1 MGNTTSISLNILLAK
16 ILTKQCLREPQA
28 AFYGGG
34 IIVNPEFDH
43 GIEGWKVFGQGK
55 IEGRLAKEGN
65 RFIVAHNRTH
75 PLDSFSQKVQVD
87 QGKIYSFSAWVQVSE
102 GSEIVAVVFRPTKGD
117 LTHGGK
123 VIARSGCWSLLKGGM
138 VANFSSPIE
147 IFFECKNTSAE
158 IWADNVSLQPF
169 TKKQWRS
176 HQDQSISKIRKSNI
190 RFQVTSA
197 DKTPLEDAQVSI
209 KQTKSDFPFGCG
221 MNYHILQ
228 STDYQNWFSS
238 RFKATTFTNEMKW
251 YSTEKGQGEENYTI
265 ADAMMEFAQSN
276 GIRVRGHNV
285 FWDNPKYQPSWVKSL
300 STDELRSAAAKRI
313 SSVVSRYSGKLIGWD
328 VVNENLHFSF
338 FEDKLS
344 QNASAEFYHI
354 AQQLDPNTTMFL
366 NEYNTIEY
374 SDDEASSPLNYH
386 KKLVEILSFPG
397 NAQYLEEILREG
409 YSHPAVQGIIMFAG
423 PELAGFNVT
432 TLADINFENTP
443 AGYVVDELIQEWN
456 SGTLET
462 RTDNKGF
469 IDLSLFHGDYG
480 VTVKHPLT
488 NSSATMSL
496 RGVSYVEF
504 GNEFEKYGQQL
515 ERKKRS
521 QVLLSSFLEWSK
533 RVRFTRS
540 EHPTFDP
547 FRHPYEKDQQTFW
560 RWFNGDTKGRL
571 IIRCGLALQNRHF
584 FEIMLRNGAY
594 INSESEPA
602 SDGQLA
608 FRITIEP
615 SPKGL
620 LVLFIRIPEWVKNR
634 MF

>member
-87 QGKIYSFSAWVQVSE
+87 QGKIYSFSVKFVIVSAWVQVSE

-147 IFFECKNTSAE
+147 IFFEVKFCKNTSAE

-397 NAQYLEEILREG
+397 NLYLPIEDDQFPCYVSSCTKKIRTRVRTGYATRLKLVSVQAQYLEEILREG

-496 RGVSYVEF
+496 RVTKDKPQS
-504 GNEFEKYGQQL
+504 NIH
-515 ERKKRS
+515 
-521 QVLLSSFLEWSK
+521 VLI
-533 RVRFTRS
+533 
-540 EHPTFDP
+540 
-547 FRHPYEKDQQTFW
+547 
-560 RWFNGDTKGRL
+560 DT
-571 IIRCGLALQNRHF
+571 
-584 FEIMLRNGAY
+584 
-594 INSESEPA
+594 
-602 SDGQLA
+602 
-608 FRITIEP
+608 
-615 SPKGL
+615 
-620 LVLFIRIPEWVKNR
+620 
-634 MF
+634 